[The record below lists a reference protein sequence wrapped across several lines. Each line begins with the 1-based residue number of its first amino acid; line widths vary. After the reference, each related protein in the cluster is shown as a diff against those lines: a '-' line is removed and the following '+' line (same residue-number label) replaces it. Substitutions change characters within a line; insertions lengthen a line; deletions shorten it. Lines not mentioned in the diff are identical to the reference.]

1 MLDLHGSGIR
11 IGIKQVSFEFRL
23 PDDRSRF
30 FINAQ
35 RVEIAAQRNI
45 DELGDAGCRAVHGM
59 AVSRAGIVI
68 LAGNKAV
75 NVIHFVGAAVTAED
89 IAVGL
94 LLLRHP
100 SQQAGGCDVGD
111 EAGQHL
117 NLLLLAALRNL
128 EIPGRHGVVGLQDV
142 LSIAC
147 HLRAVEI
154 RLGGKDAFVIVHTRL
169 QEHDQLV
176 LDPGLTAVRIRQ
188 NEVAGDRVVVAVNA
202 SVEVGVQIQ
211 RRPLNAGGHH
221 AVHLGIV
228 ALVVPESQLRGRQVR
243 LPQPDGGVA
252 VIGHAV
258 EQDLVRR
265 RQAEVDP
272 LEVLQSH
279 GVQHRGGVGLR
290 GQFQIPG
297 LNISEAVRLRVAD
310 GRVAIGDL
318 RVALEGRHHVRD
330 LVLVNIRHDVAVL
343 IQLPGH
349 RGSNVHGDGLLSG
362 HDQAER
368 IVCLKVVHRHAV
380 PGQLHVVGRHVVAGG
395 LRGDI
400 DRHDLTGFCVLQKQR
415 VGETAVRGRRE
426 VGCRVGDLHLDGTSH
441 IGPIAQCAALRDGD
455 PGLDVLIGSGRLAE
469 HHSAVGG
476 VSVVGGVDP
485 QVEAAFEGAPLKL
498 QAAVL
503 GLHVADGVLH
513 VAAVDGVFS
522 ELQLPRVAAGAVHHE
537 CILQIILGF
546 IGVCSAAPN
555 GATARKFGIGTA
567 VYQHVAL
574 AVHDPRIGV
583 GAGVLARV
591 ILPAALEID
600 GAVDVFEHLVHVVID
615 VHVER
620 TVVIS
625 LHVLVQVVDIIV
637 PRPVTARKAQP
648 VGIVIGTGLAALFDG
663 DRTGFL
669 FLLLAGDGVAG
680 AGRGDGIALPDL
692 AADVDGGIIVE
703 HRGQVGL
710 HRGVGVVQG
719 DSGLGFRQLAD
730 AAAVALEIG
739 QRQRE
744 VHHLLR
750 GDLVIDQLHG
760 DRQLLNAGI
769 KRQRPLCR
777 NIILARLGGAVG
789 GGVVHAQHVLGA
801 AGPAH
806 GDLRRAVG
814 LIRGHFRHSKADLTG
829 LGLLVVDGMDGHG
842 AGGVQDLAALVVD
855 HLQGGKLV
863 RFRLLI
869 VHDGHVQLLHP
880 LVLGEGHDEEIAAVG
895 VLLLHGQGQVGRLLP
910 EDLRGRGVVDQRHRL
925 RDGFGLGLRIR
936 GHFRLRIGGHFR
948 LRVGGHFGLRVG
960 GHFRFRIGGHFGL
973 GVLFHYFI
981 QRLRGIRPAVL
992 HIDAAEVQARQ
1003 VRRRHH
1009 EGLLR
1014 RALDVVPF
1022 AAVQDIPL
1030 PVYRVA
1036 AGERQGD
1043 VAVGIRLAGND
1054 ADRLIR
1060 HNRIGRLAYRLV
1072 GRGRLVLFHVND
1084 NIIAADCM
1092 NVIGGHVFIGINN
1105 RRIFE
1110 HHTRPAGGPAQTIDL
1125 DDALFAAFRQ
1135 LNVAVVEGKCAIGV
1149 QRFPVL
1155 AWGDGLSIRRLDGQ
1169 VVIAFSQ
1176 ISICLRRQQADGQAD
1191 AQQEADRL
1199 LKPFSVHK
1207 NFLLRFT
1214 RLIQFRSF
1222 SSKSAGELIDLVLR
1236 HLVGKA
1242 HAIDPADGPSIRGH
1256 RLPDCFIPQCAKA
1269 RALQSGTHI
1278 QQRGAAVTPF
1288 HPQNIAPVC
1297 RH

>member
-128 EIPGRHGVVGLQDV
+128 EIPGRHRVVGLQDV

-272 LEVLQSH
+272 LEVFQSH

-476 VSVVGGVDP
+476 VIVVGGVDP

-555 GATARKFGIGTA
+555 GVTARKFGIGTA

-760 DRQLLNAGI
+760 DRHLLNAGI

-789 GGVVHAQHVLGA
+789 GGVVHAQHILNA

-895 VLLLHGQGQVGRLLP
+895 VLLLHGQRQVGRLLP
-910 EDLRGRGVVDQRHRL
+910 EDLLRGRGVVDQRHRL
-925 RDGFGLGLRIR
+925 RDGFGLG
-936 GHFRLRIGGHFR
+936 
-948 LRVGGHFGLRVG
+948 
-960 GHFRFRIGGHFGL
+960 FRIGGHFGL

-1155 AWGDGLSIRRLDGQ
+1155 AWGDGLSILRLDGQ

-1242 HAIDPADGPSIRGH
+1242 HVIDPADGPSIRGH
-1256 RLPDCFIPQCAKA
+1256 
-1269 RALQSGTHI
+1269 
-1278 QQRGAAVTPF
+1278 
-1288 HPQNIAPVC
+1288 
-1297 RH
+1297 